1 MQKTYPY
8 GTSFQVLPDIVAML
22 FKVPTYYLNYDIY
35 IFFLHNETIIETDF
49 LILN

>member
-35 IFFLHNETIIETDF
+35 FFFLHNETIIETDF

>member
-8 GTSFQVLPDIVAML
+8 GTSFQVLPDIVALL

-35 IFFLHNETIIETDF
+35 FFFLHNETIIETDF